1 MEELKELYGIKT
13 YQVPVLV
20 EVTLIGGID
29 PRQRDNNKMTGTAK
43 EKES

>member
-43 EKES
+43 EK